1 MRPRALRLGLIA
13 IALIAAC
20 GGETADDDGA
30 RRDGD
35 GAGGLA
41 QPPSAD
47 APRAQLP
54 NSAPDTV
61 RGSAG
66 SDTTLVEEFGPAP
79 PPAPRGGVDVPP
91 IVEAYR
97 QYYIEEFHERGSSVA
112 GGVDPALVS
121 DAKRRTALD
130 YGFVEV
136 GAWPELVSTLQ
147 PEQRVALAARIE
159 ETNRGLAVEL
169 H

>member
-1 MRPRALRLGLIA
+1 MQQRALRF
-13 IALIAAC
+13 ALALAVLTAVAAC
-20 GGETADDDGA
+20 GGSDAEDGEL
-30 RRDGD
+30 RRDVS
-35 GAGGLA
+35 ASGGLA
-41 QPPSAD
+41 QPPSAG

-54 NSAPDTV
+54 NSVPDTV
-61 RGSAG
+61 RGSAAA
-66 SDTTLVEEFGPAP
+66 DTTVTEEFGPAP
-79 PPAPRGGVDVPP
+79 PPRSMDVPP

-97 QYYIEEFHERGSSVA
+97 QYYIEEFHERGSTVT

-136 GAWPELVSTLQ
+136 GAWATLVATLL

-159 ETNRGLAVEL
+159 EANRSLAAEL